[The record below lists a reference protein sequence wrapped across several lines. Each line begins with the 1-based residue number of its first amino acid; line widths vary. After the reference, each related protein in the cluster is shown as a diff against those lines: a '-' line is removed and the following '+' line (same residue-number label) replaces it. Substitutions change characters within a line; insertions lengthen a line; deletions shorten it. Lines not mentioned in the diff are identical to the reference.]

1 MRRDALDRY
10 GGVPKPLAPRQ
21 VWEFESPKSD
31 DDNKAAKDLV
41 CQPGREPFK
50 VRTLRERVTSVTC

>member
-1 MRRDALDRY
+1 MHRDAFDRY

-21 VWEFESPKSD
+21 VWEFEFPTSD

-50 VRTLRERVTSVTC
+50 VRTLRKG